1 MSEFKELVCKYA
13 NICIDRCF
21 NPYVATHK
29 ETLDKSKLIEDVYQD
44 DYLGEYGSIQLGD
57 IIYEEMPEC
66 EKISIII
73 YFYDIDDLY
82 NGIGT
87 DEDDSPALYFLSNV
101 EMQVTDVLSDMNMTV
116 EQYTNLFGE

>member
-1 MSEFKELVCKYA
+1 MEDFEGIVKKYTD
-13 NICIDRCF
+13 ICIDRCF
-21 NPYVATHK
+21 NPWLFDNK
-29 ETLDKSKLIEDVYQD
+29 EKIYPNKPIEDAFDNYTG
-44 DYLGEYGSIQLGD
+44 DYWLTQLGD
-57 IIYEEMPEC
+57 IVSEEMTEQ

-101 EMQVTDVLSDMNMTV
+101 EMQVIDILLDMNMTV

>member
-1 MSEFKELVCKYA
+1 MEDFEGIVKKYTD
-13 NICIDRCF
+13 ICIDRCF
-21 NPYVATHK
+21 NPWVLANK
-29 ETLDKSKLIEDVYQD
+29 EKFNPNEPTEDAFDNYTG
-44 DYLGEYGSIQLGD
+44 DYGLTQLGD
-57 IIYEEMPEC
+57 IISEEMTEQ

-82 NGIGT
+82 DGIGT

-101 EMQVTDVLSDMNMTV
+101 EMQVTEVLSDMNMTV